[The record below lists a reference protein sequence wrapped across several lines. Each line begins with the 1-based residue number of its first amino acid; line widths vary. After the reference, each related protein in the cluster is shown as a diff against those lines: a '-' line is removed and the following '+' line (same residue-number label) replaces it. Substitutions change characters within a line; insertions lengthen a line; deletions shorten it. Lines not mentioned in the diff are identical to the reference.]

1 MRTRAVW
8 QAAPRQPAEGLL
20 GAAGFSPRLAR
31 LLAHRGLD
39 TPEAAGAFLAPSVDQ
54 LHDPFLLFGL
64 EQAVGRLVAARE
76 AGERVAVVGDYDVD
90 GVTATALLLVVFEA
104 CGIDARPVL
113 PHRLREGYGFQPLHV
128 ERARELGCKVIV
140 TVDCGTSAA
149 EAIAAAGESG
159 VDVIVTDHHL
169 PGEALPA
176 GAVIVNPR
184 QPGCAYPFPYL
195 AGVGLALKLAQGLAA
210 RLDRA
215 LPLDPLLRVACL
227 GTIAD
232 LVPLVGENRVI
243 ASRGLATFGE
253 TRSVGLKALMD
264 KAGVKPPLSAS
275 DVGFRLGPRLNAAG
289 RLASPD
295 QALEL
300 LLARD
305 REQAQ
310 GLADQLES
318 ANRSRQEE
326 EGRAVLEAGEDVR
339 ARSPRPS
346 ILVAWSEGWHR
357 GVVGIAA
364 GRLARELSRPTI
376 LLSVEGEVATG
387 SGRSLPGL
395 DLHSLVRRS
404 AGRCRRFGGHPQA
417 IGLTV
422 ETAELEELRQ
432 ELEQAAAAEWP
443 AESLVQR
450 FEYEIELAAGEVTEG
465 LTQEIV
471 RLEPFGIGNP
481 QPLLRLSGLRLRANP
496 RLFGTSHLSAVA
508 EGHDG
513 GRVNLLGWRWQE
525 RAADLDGAFEVLGY
539 LERDSLRGEPVIRL
553 ADARPMEA

>member
-8 QAAPRQPAEGLL
+8 QAAPRQPAEGVL

-31 LLAHRGLD
+31 LLAHRGLE
-39 TPEAAGAFLAPSVDQ
+39 TPQAASDFLAPSLEH

-64 EQAVGRLVAARE
+64 EQAVSRLVAARE

-149 EAIAAAGESG
+149 EAIAAAGEG
-159 VDVIVTDHHL
+159 GIDVIVTDHHL
-169 PGEALPA
+169 PGDALPP

-184 QPGCAYPFPYL
+184 QPDCAYPFPYL

-210 RLDRA
+210 RLGRA

-243 ASRGLATFGE
+243 ASRGLATFGD
-253 TRSVGLKALMD
+253 TRSVGLKALMS

-310 GLADQLES
+310 GLAEQLES
-318 ANRSRQEE
+318 ANRARQEE
-326 EGRAVLEAGEDVR
+326 EGRAVVEAGEDLR
-339 ARSPRPS
+339 TRSPLPS
-346 ILVAWSEGWHR
+346 ILVAWSESWHR

-364 GRLARELSRPTI
+364 GRLARDLARPTI

-417 IGLTV
+417 IGLTI
-422 ETAELEELRQ
+422 ETGQLEELRQ
-432 ELEQAAAAEWP
+432 ELEEAAASEWP
-443 AESLVQR
+443 ADSLVQR
-450 FEYEIELAAGEVTEG
+450 FEYELELAAGQVTEG
-465 LTQEIV
+465 LTQELA
-471 RLEPFGIGNP
+471 RLEPFGVSNP
-481 QPLLRLSGLRLRANP
+481 QPLLRLSGLRLRATP
-496 RLFGTSHLSAVA
+496 RLFGSSHLSAVA
-508 EGHDG
+508 EGQDG

-525 RAADLDGAFEVLGY
+525 RAADLEGAFEVLGY